1 MKKRVCKFTL
11 NSRSIHTVLLLES
24 HIILAA
30 FNFNEN
36 ALWSQTAKI
45 YNIVDG
51 HTISRSQNGLSCSE
65 RVS

>member
-45 YNIVDG
+45 YNIVG
-51 HTISRSQNGLSCSE
+51 
-65 RVS
+65 